1 MALACLAVAVIGFGP
16 TYWVPVAA
24 GSIAVS
30 PLTHVH
36 GLLFSAWLVFVVFQ
50 SALVAA
56 GRTAFHRE
64 LGIAGVAIAT
74 AMVFV
79 GTGVAIHRVKELD
92 AAGLGELGRRFSIV
106 PVTGIAIF
114 AVLFGLAVKYR
125 HRPAVHKRLM
135 LVATVSLMQA
145 AVGRWFR
152 MAVASSQPETF
163 SGGLPPPPPVAFSV
177 LPGLV
182 SDVLLVIAMIHD
194 RRTTGR
200 VHPAYWLAGG
210 ALVAVQILRV
220 PLSATDAWMRFT
232 HWLLAFA
239 P

>member
-114 AVLFGLAVKYR
+114 GVLFGLAVKYR
-125 HRPAVHKRLM
+125 HRPAVHKRVM

-152 MAVASSQPETF
+152 MAVASSQPETCC
-163 SGGLPPPPPVAFSV
+163 SS
-177 LPGLV
+177 
-182 SDVLLVIAMIHD
+182 S
-194 RRTTGR
+194 R
-200 VHPAYWLAGG
+200 
-210 ALVAVQILRV
+210 
-220 PLSATDAWMRFT
+220 
-232 HWLLAFA
+232 
-239 P
+239 